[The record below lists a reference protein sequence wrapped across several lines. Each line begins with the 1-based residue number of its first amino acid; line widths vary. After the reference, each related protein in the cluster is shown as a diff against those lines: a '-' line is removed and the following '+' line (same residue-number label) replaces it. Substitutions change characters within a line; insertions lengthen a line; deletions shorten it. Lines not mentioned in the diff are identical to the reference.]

1 MSEENTK
8 KAVSVDLIKALRD
21 KTSASVMECKLAL
34 QEAECDEEKA
44 MAILKKRGIA
54 LAQKKAGRVTKEGAI
69 GSYVHT
75 GDKLGVL
82 LEVNCE
88 TDFVARTPEFK
99 ELINDIAMQI
109 AASDPKY
116 IESSAI
122 PAEVLEEIKNK
133 FIKEIETSGTSQDD
147 KEKLLDEKVKIYFAE
162 VCLFD
167 QPFIKDPSLSIKE
180 IVQSR
185 IAKFGENITIG
196 RYVRFKLGEA

>member
-1 MSEENTK
+1 MSETNK
-8 KAVSVDLIKALRD
+8 KEISVDLIKALRE
-21 KTSASVMECKLAL
+21 KTSASIMECKRAL
-34 QEAECDEEKA
+34 QEAEGDEDKA

-54 LAQKKAGRVTKEGAI
+54 LAQKKAGRTTKEGAI

-99 ELINDIAMQI
+99 EFVSELAMQI

-116 IESSAI
+116 IETSGI
-122 PAEVLEEIKNK
+122 PAELLEEMKNK
-133 FIKEIETSGTSQDD
+133 FVEEIDASGIPQLD
-147 KEKLLDEKVKIYFAE
+147 KEKLLDDKMKIYFAE

-167 QPFIKDPSLSIKE
+167 QPFIKDPAITIREL
-180 IVQSR
+180 VQSK

-196 RYVRFKLGEA
+196 RYFRFKLGEA

>member
-1 MSEENTK
+1 MSETNRKEI
-8 KAVSVDLIKALRD
+8 SVDLIKALRE
-21 KTSASVMECKLAL
+21 KTSASVMECKRAL
-34 QEAECDEEKA
+34 QEAEGDEDKA

-54 LAQKKAGRVTKEGAI
+54 LAQKKAGRTTKEGAI

-99 ELINDIAMQI
+99 EFVSELAMQI

-116 IESSAI
+116 IETSGI
-122 PAEVLEEIKNK
+122 PAELLEETKSK
-133 FIKEIETSGTSQDD
+133 FVEEIDASGISQLD
-147 KEKLLDEKVKIYFAE
+147 KEKLLDDKMKIYFAE

-167 QPFIKDPSLSIKE
+167 QPFIKDPAITIREL
-180 IVQSR
+180 VQSK

-196 RYVRFKLGEA
+196 RYSRFKLGEA

>member
-1 MSEENTK
+1 MSETNK
-8 KAVSVDLIKALRD
+8 KEIGVDLIKALRE
-21 KTSASVMECKLAL
+21 KTSASVMECKRAL
-34 QEAECDEEKA
+34 QEAEGDEDKA

-54 LAQKKAGRVTKEGAI
+54 LAQKKAGRTTKEGAI

-99 ELINDIAMQI
+99 EFVSELAMQI

-116 IESSAI
+116 IETSGI
-122 PAEVLEEIKNK
+122 PAELLEETKSK
-133 FIKEIETSGTSQDD
+133 FVEEIDASGISQLD
-147 KEKLLDEKVKIYFAE
+147 KEKLLDDKMKIYFAE

-167 QPFIKDPSLSIKE
+167 QPFIKDPAITIREL
-180 IVQSR
+180 VQSK

-196 RYVRFKLGEA
+196 RYFRFKLGEA